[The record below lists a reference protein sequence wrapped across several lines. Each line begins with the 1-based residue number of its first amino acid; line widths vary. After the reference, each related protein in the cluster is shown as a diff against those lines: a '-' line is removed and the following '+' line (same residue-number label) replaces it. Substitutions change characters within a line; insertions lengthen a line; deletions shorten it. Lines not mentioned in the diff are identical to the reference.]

1 MFLLKKFIKKRTRY
15 RCFLCKYCET
25 FKNTYFEEHMR
36 TTASA
41 LIMTY
46 YNHKVSKYWAPAG
59 KSITWMVS
67 TKVSGSGQRYQ
78 DFDGFRRGFCPLL
91 NVSFSHVNKQVANFL
106 RTPFLLVH
114 LLAAATE
121 IRRVSFLGIF
131 FLWINLLC
139 SIADV

>member
-1 MFLLKKFIKKRTRY
+1 
-15 RCFLCKYCET
+15 
-25 FKNTYFEEHMR
+25 
-36 TTASA
+36 
-41 LIMTY
+41 
-46 YNHKVSKYWAPAG
+46 
-59 KSITWMVS
+59 MVS
-67 TKVSGSGQRYQ
+67 TKVSRSGQRYQ